1 MFIYPTE
8 STILYGVIGSFGI
21 IASLVIV
28 LFAFRRNRAHK
39 Y

>member
-1 MFIYPTE
+1 MFYVPTE
-8 STILYGVIGSFGI
+8 STILYGIVGSVGI

-28 LFAFRRNRAHK
+28 MFAFRRNRAHK